1 MQDFLTFFSSILTT
15 LSDFLL
21 TEPVYYFVGV
31 FLLLFIA
38 GAVKRIIS

>member
-1 MQDFLTFFSSILTT
+1 MQDFLSFVSFLFEALTN
-15 LSDFLL
+15 FLL
-21 TEPVYYFVGV
+21 SEPIIWFVGV